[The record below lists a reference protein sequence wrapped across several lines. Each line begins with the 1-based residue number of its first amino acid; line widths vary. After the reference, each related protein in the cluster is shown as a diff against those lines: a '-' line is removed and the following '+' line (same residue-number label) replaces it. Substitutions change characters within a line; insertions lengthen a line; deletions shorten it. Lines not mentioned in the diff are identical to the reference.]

1 LTFVKEAA
9 MLRSFVPALAGRGS
23 WIAGG
28 VMAALLMVGA
38 LSAQTPPTTRTF
50 APDAGLVLN
59 FIKPDKTADFEAVM
73 AKVKEGLTKSTK
85 PERNAQAKSW
95 KVFKSPDKAGENM
108 LYVFVIDPAVKD
120 ADYQVSNILAESF
133 PPAEVNEL
141 YKKFG
146 DSYGTGLQP
155 VNLALVND
163 FSK

>member
-1 LTFVKEAA
+1 MF
-9 MLRSFVPALAGRGS
+9 RSFVPALVGRRS

-28 VMAALLMVGA
+28 VMAALLMVGVI
-38 LSAQTPPTTRTF
+38 SAQTPPTTRTF
-50 APDAGLVLN
+50 APDGGLVLN

-73 AKVKEGLTKSTK
+73 DKVKEGLNKSSK

-95 KVFKSPDKAGENM
+95 KVFKAPDALPDKNF

-120 ADYQVSNILAESF
+120 ADYTISNILAESF

-141 YKKFG
+141 FKKFG
-146 DSYGTGLQP
+146 ESYGTGMQP
-155 VNLALVND
+155 VSLSFVND

>member
-1 LTFVKEAA
+1 MFRTL
-9 MLRSFVPALAGRGS
+9 VPALSGRRS
-23 WIAGG
+23 WIAGA
-28 VMAALLMVGA
+28 VVGA
-38 LSAQTPPTTRTF
+38 LLVAGSITKAQTPPTTRTF
-50 APDAGLVLN
+50 APDAGMILN

-95 KVFKSPDKAGENM
+95 KVFKSPDPAGENV
-108 LYVFVIDPAVKD
+108 LYVFILDPAVKD
-120 ADYQVSNILAESF
+120 ADYTISNILAESF

-141 YKKFG
+141 YKKYAEA
-146 DSYGTGLQP
+146 YGTGQQP

>member
-1 LTFVKEAA
+1 MF
-9 MLRSFVPALAGRGS
+9 RSFMPARSRRCVIAAGVLAG
-23 WIAGG
+23 
-28 VMAALLMVGA
+28 L
-38 LSAQTPPTTRTF
+38 LSASVASAQAPSTRTF
-50 APDAGLVLN
+50 APDAGLILN
-59 FIKPDKTADFEAVM
+59 FIKPTKTADFEEVM

-95 KVFKSPDKAGENM
+95 KVFKSPDPAGENV

-120 ADYQVSNILAESF
+120 ADYTISNILAESF

-141 YKKFG
+141 YKKYAEA
-146 DSYGTGLQP
+146 YGTGQQP